1 MSVEIPED
9 RFSLSI
15 DFVHCSS
22 ARTNPDM
29 AYNLFGG
36 WESCLQQVSL
46 FPTLRSY
53 STVGIFHCSDL
64 CERHLQCLIS
74 SPRVG

>member
-46 FPTLRSY
+46 FPTLKK
-53 STVGIFHCSDL
+53 L
-64 CERHLQCLIS
+64 
-74 SPRVG
+74 